1 MLNLT
6 LIKRVFSLEK
16 ATMALYFSGLD
27 LTSSLNYSR
36 LQIA

>member
-16 ATMALYFSGLD
+16 ATMALYFSVLD
-27 LTSSLNYSR
+27 LTSLNYSR